1 MGKATGGQ
9 DARSR
14 QERRRSVPEGVSDAG
29 AGGYEQ
35 SGERIVENEEWL
47 RSIIA
52 ASRDG
57 ILVEED
63 EHIVYVNRSYA
74 EMFGYEDPAEL
85 MSRHISVVIS
95 PEDVERLM
103 ELGRRRARGERP
115 TSVYEFRGLRKDGT
129 TLPVEASVSASVTE
143 GHPYITTM
151 LRDISERKRVEEA
164 LRNSEQLLRHLMH
177 NLPGGSLNVFD
188 SDLRYLF
195 AAGQGLAQTGLTS
208 ERLVGKT
215 LADLFP
221 AEAVGYV
228 TPYYR
233 RAFAGEALAFELEVS
248 GRWYIVNAAP
258 LEDSPHRVNAVIAL
272 AQDITGRKCAEAA
285 LRESEERFRAMIEQA
300 NVGIVRVDAD
310 VRLAAVNP
318 AFCKIMGRAED
329 ELRGAAV
336 SDITHPDDYPLEE
349 RLGRQ
354 LAAGEIPGYSIEK
367 RFLRADGQI
376 LWGNMSATFV
386 HPTSGEPPY
395 TLAIVEDISGRK
407 RFEEELQRSNDEL
420 ERKVEARTA
429 ELTLANARLRAESE
443 ERRRAEEERAR
454 LLRRLVFIQEDER
467 RRIAREMHDQFGQ
480 NLTALRLKLAMLKAS
495 DDGPQRPLAQ
505 IEELETI
512 ARQLDRDVDFLVW
525 ELRPTMLDDLGLQAA
540 LVDYA
545 QNWSRH
551 FDIPVRTYV
560 YGPEQDGLP
569 VEAETVMYRIAQE
582 ALNNVAKHAQ
592 ARHVEITLEYDEGE
606 VSFMIRDDGVGFD
619 PEATSAANRRG
630 LGLAG
635 MRERAAL
642 VGGSLEVESAPSAGV
657 TIFVRVPMTDY
668 EEGGASAVQ
677 RYDSEGGQ

>member
-1 MGKATGGQ
+1 MEKAIGGHK
-9 DARSR
+9 
-14 QERRRSVPEGVSDAG
+14 
-29 AGGYEQ
+29 Q

-57 ILVEED
+57 ILVEEG
-63 EHIVYVNRSYA
+63 ERIVYVNKSYA

-85 MSRHISVVIS
+85 TGRHISVVIS

-103 ELGRRRARGERP
+103 ELGRRRARGELP
-115 TSVYEFRGLRKDGT
+115 TSMYEFRGLRKDGAT
-129 TLPVEASVSASVTE
+129 FAVEASVSATVTE

-151 LRDISERKRVEEA
+151 LRDISERKRAEEA

-195 AAGQGLAQTGLTS
+195 AEGQGLAQTGLTS
-208 ERLVGKT
+208 EQLVGKT

-233 RAFAGEALAFELEVS
+233 RAFAGEALAFELEVA

-258 LEDSPHRVNAVIAL
+258 LDNAQHQINAVIAL

-285 LRESEERFRAMIEQA
+285 LRESEERFRSMIEQA

-310 VRLAAVNP
+310 GRLAAVNS
-318 AFCKIMGRAED
+318 AFCKIMGRAEG

-354 LAAGEIPGYSIEK
+354 LAAGEISGYSIEK
-367 RFLRADGQI
+367 RFLLADGQI

-386 HPTSGEPPY
+386 RPTSGEPPY

-407 RFEEELQRSNDEL
+407 RFEEELRRSNDEL
-420 ERKVEARTA
+420 ERKVGARTA
-429 ELTLANARLRAESE
+429 ELTLANVRLRAESE
-443 ERRRAEEERAR
+443 ERQRAEEERAR
-454 LLRRLVFIQEDER
+454 LLHRLVFIQEEEQ
-467 RRIAREMHDQFGQ
+467 RRISREMHDQFGQ
-480 NLTALRLKLAMLKAS
+480 NLTALLLKLAMLKAS
-495 DDGPQRPLAQ
+495 DDGPQTRLAQ
-505 IEELETI
+505 IEELEAV

-525 ELRPTMLDDLGLQAA
+525 EIRPTALDDWGLQSA

-545 QNWSRH
+545 QNWSRQ
-551 FDIPVRTYV
+551 FGIPVRTRV
-560 YGPEQDGLP
+560 RGPEQGGLP
-569 VEAETVMYRIAQE
+569 TETETVLYRIAQE

-592 ARHVEITLEYDEGE
+592 ARHVDIALEYDEGE
-606 VSFMIRDDGVGFD
+606 VSLIIRDDGVGFHL
-619 PEATSAANRRG
+619 EATSAANHRG

-642 VGGSLEVESAPSAGV
+642 VGGSLEIESAPGAGA
-657 TIFVRVPMTDY
+657 TIFARVPITDY
-668 EEGGASAVQ
+668 EEGGAPDVQ
-677 RYDSEGGQ
+677 R